1 METNDKLTITI
12 LAGGL
17 GKRMKSILPKVLHK
31 IHGKP
36 MLVRVINE
44 ALKLYPNKI
53 LIVVGEYRPII
64 EETLLEWDVLDK
76 IVFAIQ
82 ETPLGT
88 GHAVLCTLD
97 DLSNSD
103 NSYNIILNG
112 DCPLLKST
120 TILDI
125 VKVFEC
131 NKSDLQITSISNSNP
146 TGFGRIVKD
155 STGKFLK
162 IVEEKDCDDTERS
175 INEINIGIYMAK
187 NAILKKYIPLIENNN
202 AQKEYYLTDIVE
214 IYLKNVGELVGLVEL
229 DHTKLSEIANVN
241 TKEQLETLNSLKV

>member
-1 METNDKLTITI
+1 MDATLNKSLTITI

-17 GKRMKSILPKVLHK
+17 GKRMKSTLPKVLHK
-31 IHGKP
+31 IRGKP
-36 MLVRVINE
+36 MLVRVIHE
-44 ALKLYPNKI
+44 ALKLCPNKI

-64 EETLLEWDVLDK
+64 EKTLAEWGVLDK
-76 IVFAIQ
+76 IVFTIQ

-97 DLSNSD
+97 HLSD
-103 NSYNIILNG
+103 DSYNIILNG

-125 VKVFEC
+125 VKVF
-131 NKSDLQITSISNSNP
+131 KSDLQITSISTSNP
-146 TGFGRIVKD
+146 TGCGRIVKD

-162 IVEEKDCDDTERS
+162 IVEEKDCNDIERS
-175 INEINIGIYMAK
+175 INEINIGIYMATT
-187 NAILKKYIPLIENNN
+187 AILKKYIPLIKNNN

-214 IYLKNVGELVGLVEL
+214 IYLKSSKEVGLVEL

-241 TKEQLETLNSLKV
+241 TKEQLETLNSLKANFI